1 MIKKILGSA
10 LLIVSVVGG
19 AVAAD
24 FVKHRAASEDTEAT
38 KKGSKKDSHSKASK
52 KDKADGH
59 GKKDKKSDG
68 HGKIDK
74 KGGSKGHGDLSS
86 MIDGPSYLKFK
97 RQFVVPVLKGNEIEA
112 LVIMNLNFELDGSA
126 PDNIYSYEPKLRDA
140 IVRELLT
147 LSDKG
152 IFGEDLTTPQN
163 YEMLRST
170 LLEAGQQ
177 VLSEG
182 IRDVLILDI
191 ARQDQ

>member
-24 FVKHRAASEDTEAT
+24 FVKHRAPSEEASHDKKKSKGDSHGKTD
-38 KKGSKKDSHSKASK
+38 KKGKA
-52 KDKADGH
+52 
-59 GKKDKKSDG
+59 GKK
-68 HGKIDK
+68 DK
-74 KGGSKGHGDLSS
+74 KGGSKGGDDAS

-97 RQFVVPVLKGNEIEA
+97 RQFVVPVMKGKEIEA
-112 LVIMNLNFELDGSA
+112 LVIMNLNYELDGSA
-126 PDNIYSYEPKLRDA
+126 PDNIYSFEPKLRDA
-140 IVRELLT
+140 IIRELLT

-152 IFGEDLTTPQN
+152 IFGADLTTPQN
-163 YEMLRST
+163 YEKLRST

-177 VLSEG
+177 VIPEG